1 MICTQCEGV
10 ISEGAT
16 ECPYCGA
23 AVAEAAAGEPAST
36 GVAPAPGATPGPPG
50 AQAGPPGAQAEPPGA
65 TPAPPGAAA
74 GSATSFKF
82 EARRWSQA
90 DRIAAIATVVL
101 FISLFLPW
109 FSVSFAFVTASAS
122 GLTAHGFLYIV
133 LLICLAIFA
142 YLVARAGF
150 EEMPFKIPVGHE
162 PVLLIATVVNLVL
175 VLIALIDKPYGSGVG
190 WSYGGFLALIAAVIA
205 AAPVALPAIG
215 ARSKPTK

>member
-1 MICTQCEGV
+1 
-10 ISEGAT
+10 
-16 ECPYCGA
+16 
-23 AVAEAAAGEPAST
+23 
-36 GVAPAPGATPGPPG
+36 
-50 AQAGPPGAQAEPPGA
+50 
-65 TPAPPGAAA
+65 
-74 GSATSFKF
+74 
-82 EARRWSQA
+82 
-90 DRIAAIATVVL
+90 VL

-150 EEMPFKIPVGHE
+150 EEMPFKMPVGHE
-162 PVLLIATVVNLVL
+162 PVLLIATLVNAVL

-205 AAPVALPAIG
+205 AAPLALPAIG
-215 ARSKPTK
+215 ARGKATK